1 MKTAL
6 ILTGCGVSLLL
17 GAACVSSSG
26 DETAGRR
33 TAPFNLSENDGRLDV
48 EGEVYPWL
56 SPKYDKGIY
65 ASSADTAPFKDNP
78 FTYQNMSPRIERTSK
93 RARKK

>member
-1 MKTAL
+1 MKTPL
-6 ILTGCGVSLLL
+6 ILALCGVPLLL

-26 DETAGRR
+26 ADSEVRR
-33 TAPFNLSENDGRLDV
+33 PAPFKLSESDGTLDV

-65 ASSADTAPFKDNP
+65 ASSAETAPFKDNP
-78 FTYQNMSPRIERTSK
+78 FTSQNLSPRIERTSK
-93 RARKK
+93 RSRKK

>member
-1 MKTAL
+1 MKTSL
-6 ILTGCGVSLLL
+6 ILAVCGVPLLL

-26 DETAGRR
+26 DEALPRR
-33 TAPFNLSENDGRLDV
+33 TVPLELSEGDGTLDV

-65 ASSADTAPFKDNP
+65 SSSADTAPFKDNP

-93 RARKK
+93 RSKKK